1 MMKKKKTDFGA
12 RFWSGT
18 RKHSAVGLLET
29 FFQFNDL
36 AGVKETLSVMVQ
48 CSVQK
53 NVRIREDPAEVFHL
67 YQSLRSL
74 VRAARLIG
82 KKAKKGRFK
91 AASETNV
98 PKIMTGSLP
107 AEEYRDPVRVFR
119 NAFKACSL
127 EEYDEFLSAVVYF
140 SLGKS
145 GYEEE
150 RRIIIPYIRLT
161 KMLDAAWL
169 IVERASTEKVTGK

>member
-1 MMKKKKTDFGA
+1 MKKKKTDFGA

-18 RKHSAVGLLET
+18 RKHTAVGLLEA

-36 AGVKETLSVMVQ
+36 AEVKETLSTIVQ

-53 NVRIREDPAEVFHL
+53 NARIRADPAEVFHL

-74 VRAARLIG
+74 VRAARMIG

-91 AASETNV
+91 AASETHV

-107 AEEYRDPVRVFR
+107 AEEYRDPVQVFR
-119 NAFKACSL
+119 SAFKVCSL
-127 EEYDEFLSAVVYF
+127 EQYDEFLSAVVYF

-169 IVERASTEKVTGK
+169 IVERASTEKVIGK

>member
-1 MMKKKKTDFGA
+1 MKKKKTDFES

-18 RKHSAVGLLET
+18 RKHTAAGLLEA

-36 AGVKETLSVMVQ
+36 AGVKETLSTMVQ

-53 NVRIREDPAEVFHL
+53 NARIRADPAEVFHL

-82 KKAKKGRFK
+82 RKAKAGKFQIPP
-91 AASETNV
+91 ENH
-98 PKIMTGSLP
+98 SLMMLTFLS

-127 EEYDEFLSAVVYF
+127 EEYDEFLSAMVYF

-150 RRIIIPYIRLT
+150 RRIIIPYIQLM

-169 IVERASTEKVTGK
+169 IMERVSTEK

>member
-1 MMKKKKTDFGA
+1 MKKKKTDFGA

-18 RKHSAVGLLET
+18 RKHSAAGLLEA

-36 AGVKETLSVMVQ
+36 AEVKETINTMVQ

-53 NVRIREDPAEVFHL
+53 NTRILEDPAEVFHL

-74 VRAARLIG
+74 VRACCLIG
-82 KKAKKGRFK
+82 KKAKKGKFK

-98 PKIMTGSLP
+98 PKIMTGPLS
-107 AEEYRDPVRVFR
+107 AEEYRDPVRAFR
-119 NAFKACSL
+119 RAFSACSV
-127 EEYDEFLSAVVYF
+127 EEYDEFLSLVVYF
-140 SLGKS
+140 SLGDHRCDQEKK
-145 GYEEE
+145 
-150 RRIIIPYIRLT
+150 IVIPYIQLM

-169 IVERASTEKVTGK
+169 ITERASTGKVTGK